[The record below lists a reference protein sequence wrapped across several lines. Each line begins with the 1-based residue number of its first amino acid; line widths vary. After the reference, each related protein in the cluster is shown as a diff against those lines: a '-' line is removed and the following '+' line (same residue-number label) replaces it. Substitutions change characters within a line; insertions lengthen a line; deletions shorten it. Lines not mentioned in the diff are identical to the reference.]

1 MKELLEYR
9 QKLIERLGEV
19 AAEFRAACLA
29 VEDPHAATQEN
40 GWSVHQVAV
49 HTRDVDKRVYGW
61 RLRRTL
67 EEENP
72 EFPNFDG
79 EAYMREHY
87 DPAEP
92 LEKVLAELV
101 TSVEES
107 IRLLRDL
114 PPSAWTRPSRH
125 QTQGSGLTLQTW
137 VERGLKHIEEHLE
150 TVKRA
155 RR

>member
-19 AAEFRAACLA
+19 ASEFRAACLA
-29 VEDPHAATQEN
+29 VEDPYALPPEN

-49 HTRDVDKRVYGW
+49 HTRDVDKLVYGW

-72 EFPNFDG
+72 EFLNFDG

-87 DPAEP
+87 DPTEA

-101 TSVEES
+101 ASVEAS
-107 IRLLRDL
+107 IRLLRPL
-114 PPSAWTRPSRH
+114 PPSAWARPSRH
-125 QTQGSGLTLQTW
+125 PTQGGGLTLQTW

-150 TVKRA
+150 AVKQA